1 MAPPQAHD
9 PILLVGF
16 ATFPSRVASWIWNTT
31 REGCPVTA
39 RAIAEPGALM
49 NQLTDRS
56 SDRRAARD
64 ADFAA
69 YLQARQASVL
79 RTAYLLSGDRHT
91 AEDLAQTAF
100 AKLYLAWDRV
110 RDQGSMDGYLRRIL
124 VNENNS
130 LWRRGWKRRE
140 HATEDLPE
148 PTAVVDEH
156 DDGRSDALWEL
167 VQTLPK
173 KARAVLGL
181 RYYEEL
187 SEAETA
193 EVLGVSVG
201 TVKSQTSRALA
212 ALRERTPADLNPADR
227 TGEREEER

>member
-1 MAPPQAHD
+1 
-9 PILLVGF
+9 
-16 ATFPSRVASWIWNTT
+16 
-31 REGCPVTA
+31 VTA
-39 RAIAEPGALM
+39 SPTAEPGTLM
-49 NQLTDRS
+49 PDP
-56 SDRRAARD
+56 RAARD

-79 RTAYLLSGDRHT
+79 RTAYLLTGDRHT
-91 AEDLAQTAF
+91 AEDLVQTAF

-130 LWRRGWKRRE
+130 LWRRGWKKRE
-140 HATEDLPE
+140 HVTDELPE
-148 PTAVVDEH
+148 PVPHVDQH
-156 DDGRSDALWEL
+156 DDGRSGALWDL

-173 KARAVLGL
+173 KARAVLVL

-193 EVLGVSVG
+193 EVLGISVG
-201 TVKSQTSRALA
+201 TVKYQTSRALA
-212 ALRERTPADLNPADR
+212 ALRERTPADLNPQ
-227 TGEREEER
+227 EEER